1 MPIHLEKIKV
11 DIAIIK
17 EVMESI
23 KTNMEIKEAMET
35 NVYMVEAISMNQ
47 IIQISTIKET
57 ALRATTTPSSQAP
70 PIKSRI

>member
-1 MPIHLEKIKV
+1 
-11 DIAIIK
+11 
-17 EVMESI
+17 MESI